1 MQREP
6 PIDLHLAGKALTLEE
21 AKAYLARTNW
31 NADAARALVKAEGR
45 TFFESHGTSR
55 LLRRLLTHQRLSVG
69 LSLRRRI
76 NHRHVVPVVSDLFP
90 AIEALL
96 LLEAGREAPTEASF
110 GAKACPKKE
119 SQRAGLSCKL
129 EAAAANQR
137 PSVSLGRVS
146 LLDNR
151 STSWGAWA
159 LRLYRV
165 QSKVDSPSCDC
176 QDHQA

>member
-1 MQREP
+1 LQCEP

-76 NHRHVVPVVSDLFP
+76 NHRHVVPVVTFRSPCENSCRLKRSKFLTRDP
-90 AIEALL
+90 CGSPIGRKTRALIKWHGSCGP
-96 LLEAGREAPTEASF
+96 ERGFAASYF
-110 GAKACPKKE
+110 ARARWKRAVYGKRKE
-119 SQRAGLSCKL
+119 
-129 EAAAANQR
+129 
-137 PSVSLGRVS
+137 
-146 LLDNR
+146 
-151 STSWGAWA
+151 
-159 LRLYRV
+159 
-165 QSKVDSPSCDC
+165 
-176 QDHQA
+176 